1 MARLANRDRARR
13 RFPVRDRLRLSA
25 GASSGGRRLGRRF
38 PARDDR
44 RVHRMARRAVHAVF
58 RRVAWLARRACGRP
72 VRHATGRT
80 RTSSRGARVRTGAAD
95 GGRKR
100 RGRPQRRRRACR
112 CRGCRSVGG
121 ASGRGH
127 RAERVAADDC
137 GAVRAVFVDRGRR
150 LCRLSAGPYNL
161 VFFPLMGAGI
171 FITLEGVEGSG
182 KTTQAALLA
191 DELRRRGRRVTLTR
205 EPGGT
210 RAGEAIRAIFLD
222 PTISL
227 GIAAELLLVLADR
240 AQHVREKL
248 RPALAAGE
256 IVISDRYSDSTIAY
270 QGYGRGF
277 DLELLAELNHLASN
291 GAQPDLTI
299 VLDCPAEMG
308 LARART
314 RVRGD
319 ARGYDRFEG
328 EDIDFHRRVRQGFL
342 AIAHSEP
349 ERVKLIDSS
358 RELSVVTTEI
368 LLAVESLV
376 GH

>member
-1 MARLANRDRARR
+1 MA
-13 RFPVRDRLRLSA
+13 
-25 GASSGGRRLGRRF
+25 
-38 PARDDR
+38 
-44 RVHRMARRAVHAVF
+44 
-58 RRVAWLARRACGRP
+58 
-72 VRHATGRT
+72 
-80 RTSSRGARVRTGAAD
+80 
-95 GGRKR
+95 
-100 RGRPQRRRRACR
+100 
-112 CRGCRSVGG
+112 
-121 ASGRGH
+121 
-127 RAERVAADDC
+127 
-137 GAVRAVFVDRGRR
+137 
-150 LCRLSAGPYNL
+150 
-161 VFFPLMGAGI
+161 AGI

-222 PTISL
+222 PAVSL
-227 GIAAELLLVLADR
+227 GVAAELLLVLADR

-256 IVISDRYSDSTIAY
+256 IVISDRYSDSTTAY

-277 DLELLAELNHLASN
+277 DLELLDEINHLASN
-291 GAQPDLTI
+291 GVQPHLTI
-299 VLDCPAEMG
+299 VLDCPAEVG
-308 LARART
+308 LARTRT

-342 AIAHSEP
+342 NIASAEP
-349 ERVKLIDSS
+349 ARVKLIDST
-358 RELSVVTTEI
+358 RELSAVTTEI
-368 LLAVESLV
+368 LLAVESLI